1 MACTQ
6 ACDRGPL
13 KPTADYLTRTIVA
26 NDNRP
31 PSLFAERLT
40 YAAGM
45 AACFVIQFMW
55 AEFLVGQ
62 LRSF

>member
-1 MACTQ
+1 MSPA
-6 ACDRGPL
+6 
-13 KPTADYLTRTIVA
+13 ADYLTRTIA

-45 AACFVIQFMW
+45 AACFVFQFMW
-55 AEFLVGQ
+55 AEFLIGQ